1 MKHCTMR
8 TLCDI
13 MEKNEKVVDEM
24 NSYEKLKRVC
34 EEVDPLLAKCV
45 TAESPEFKA
54 WQVKAENILTKCYGM
69 ESKELYRFRNII
81 FYPRYAY
88 ATQSDEVNLCAE
100 GLKEAKAYF
109 EVYLEEIED
118 HCAENVS
125 SDVSGISDEAKSV
138 EKKVNS
144 TRKKKVFIVHGHDEA
159 LKQEVARIVEKQ
171 GLEAIIL
178 SEQAN
183 QGKTIIEK
191 IEENADVDAAICLFT
206 GDDYGRAKDTEAEEN
221 KLRARQNVVFEAGY
235 FMGKLGR
242 KNVIIVADK
251 NLELPSDM
259 QGVVYTNKD
268 MWQTDVLRELK
279 AIGYNVDFN
288 KLFA

>member
-69 ESKELYRFRNII
+69 ESRELYRFRNII

-118 HCAENVS
+118 NCAENVS
-125 SDVSGISDEAKSV
+125 SDISGISGEAKFV
-138 EKKVNS
+138 KEKVNS
-144 TRKKKVFIVHGHDEA
+144 TRKRKVFIVHGHNEA
-159 LKQEVARIVEKQ
+159 LKQEVARMVEKQ

-183 QGKTIIEK
+183 RGKTIIEK
-191 IEENADVDAAICLFT
+191 FEEHSDVGATICLFT
-206 GDDYGRAKDTEAEEN
+206 GDDYGKAKDATSEN
-221 KLRARQNVVFEAGY
+221 LRARQNVVFEAGY

-242 KNVIIVADK
+242 ENVVLIANPDI
-251 NLELPSDM
+251 EIPSDLK
-259 QGVVYTNKD
+259 GVVYTNEKS
-268 MWQTDVLRELK
+268 WQIDVLKELK
-279 AIGYNVDFN
+279 AIGYAIDLN
-288 KLFA
+288 KLF

>member
-1 MKHCTMR
+1 MTDYERFKKIYDDIDVLIEHRVR
-8 TLCDI
+8 TSSQEFISWKTRAERFLRTHYG
-13 MEKNEKVVDEM
+13 ENSKEVVDFGNTHFSLMIYTFNE
-24 NSYEKLKRVC
+24 
-34 EEVDPLLAKCV
+34 
-45 TAESPEFKA
+45 TESDYIEACKSGLVKSKA
-54 WQVKAENILTKCYGM
+54 V
-69 ESKELYRFRNII
+69 
-81 FYPRYAY
+81 
-88 ATQSDEVNLCAE
+88 
-100 GLKEAKAYF
+100 F
-109 EVYLEEIED
+109 EVYLEELK
-118 HCAENVS
+118 ENNVTPDNEATQDNS
-125 SDVSGISDEAKSV
+125 ISKS
-138 EKKVNS
+138 
-144 TRKKKVFIVHGHDEA
+144 KVFVVHGHDEA

-206 GDDYGRAKDTEAEEN
+206 ADDYGRAKDATSEN
-221 KLRARQNVVFEAGY
+221 LRARQNVVFEAGY

-242 KNVIIVADK
+242 GNVILIASPDI
-251 NLELPSDM
+251 EIPSDL

>member
-1 MKHCTMR
+1 
-8 TLCDI
+8 

-54 WQVKAENILTKCYGM
+54 WKMKAENTLEKSYGVQ
-69 ESKELYRFRNII
+69 SKELYKFKNII
-81 FYPRYAY
+81 FFPRYVY
-88 ATQSDEVNLCAE
+88 ATQSDEVDQCAK

-118 HCAENVS
+118 DCAENAS
-125 SDVSGISDEAKSV
+125 SEVSGMSKNISDEVTSAIKN
-138 EKKVNS
+138 VNS
-144 TRKKKVFIVHGHDEA
+144 ARKKKIFIVHGHDDA
-159 LKQEVARIVEKQ
+159 LKQEVARIIEKQ

-183 QGKTIIEK
+183 GGKTIIEK
-191 IEENADVDAAICLFT
+191 IEENADVGAAICLFT
-206 GDDYGRAKDTEAEEN
+206 KDDYGRAKDASED

-242 KNVIIVADK
+242 GNVIIVADK
-251 NLELPSDM
+251 DLELPSDM
-259 QGVVYTNKD
+259 QGVVYTDAGDWK
-268 MWQTDVLRELK
+268 TEVLQELDK
-279 AIGYNVDFN
+279 IGYAIDFN
-288 KLFA
+288 KLFRG

>member
-1 MKHCTMR
+1 
-8 TLCDI
+8 
-13 MEKNEKVVDEM
+13 M

-54 WQVKAENILTKCYGM
+54 WQVKAENILTKCYGR
-69 ESKELYRFRNII
+69 ESRELYRFRNII

-118 HCAENVS
+118 DCAENVS
-125 SDVSGISDEAKSV
+125 SDVSGISDEAKFV
-138 EKKVNS
+138 EEKVNS
-144 TRKKKVFIVHGHDEA
+144 TRKKKVFIVHGHNDA
-159 LKQEVARIVEKQ
+159 LKQEVARIIEKQ

-183 QGKTIIEK
+183 RGKTIIEK
-191 IEENADVDAAICLFT
+191 FEEHSDVGAAICLFT
-206 GDDYGRAKDTEAEEN
+206 GDDYGKAKDATSEN
-221 KLRARQNVVFEAGY
+221 LRARQNVVFEAGF
-235 FMGKLGR
+235 FMGKLR
-242 KNVIIVADK
+242 RENVILIADS
-251 NLELPSDM
+251 NIEVPSDL
-259 QGVVYTNKD
+259 QGVVYTSKT

-279 AIGYNVDFN
+279 AIGYKVDFN
-288 KLFA
+288 KLFE